1 MKNYIGNCIFAG
13 LITLLVTVLF
23 KFTAYQTLLLYFVIL
38 TSSEIRDFI
47 DNYKKNK

>member
-13 LITLLVTVLF
+13 LITLLFTVLF
-23 KFTAYQTLLLYFVIL
+23 KFTVYQTFLLYFVIL

>member
-13 LITLLVTVLF
+13 LITLLFTVLF
-23 KFTAYQTLLLYFVIL
+23 KFTAYQTLFLYFVIL

>member
-13 LITLLVTVLF
+13 LITLLFTVLF
-23 KFTAYQTLLLYFVIL
+23 KFTSYQSLLLYFVIL
-38 TSSEIRDFI
+38 ASSEIRDFI